1 MFFFPPGGDRS
12 SIFHRI
18 NMAKRSVI
26 IIVFVFVA
34 FLAFQ
39 YFYSGTLNE
48 ETAKRTGFEVI
59 AHRGVSQPFRTDHLD
74 NQTCTASIIYKPK
87 NNYIENTIASIQAAF
102 EYGATIV
109 EFDIRPT
116 RDKRFVVFHDE
127 ELDCKT
133 NGKGKVSDYTADQLK
148 QLDVGYGYTF
158 DGGKTYPFR
167 GKGIGKMPTLE
178 EVLRDFPGR
187 KFLID
192 NKSGNNLEVADM
204 LAKTLSRLSISE
216 ENNLF
221 LWSQDIAYN
230 YIHSKLPNIKRLLL
244 PFGHQKKFFVTYLL
258 SIGVMRVGD
267 TYKNQGLALPIK
279 YTKYMW
285 GWPNRLLNKIYGAGA
300 RFYLVI
306 NDPDDLASISGIPL
320 DGIIT
325 YDIEILGKYLEAV
338 QKPSIGFKV
347 PR

>member
-1 MFFFPPGGDRS
+1 
-12 SIFHRI
+12 
-18 NMAKRSVI
+18 MAKRSII
-26 IIVFVFVA
+26 IIVLLFVA
-34 FLAFQ
+34 FPAFQ
-39 YFYSGTLNE
+39 YFYSGKLNE
-48 ETAKRTGFEVI
+48 ETAKRTGFEII
-59 AHRGVSQPFRTDHLD
+59 AHRGVSQPFRTDHID
-74 NQTCTASIIYKPK
+74 NQTCTASKIYEPK
-87 NNYIENTIASIQAAF
+87 NNYIENTFASIQAAF
-102 EYGATIV
+102 AYGATIV

-127 ELDCKT
+127 KLDCKT
-133 NGKGKVSDYTADQLK
+133 NGKGKVSDLTVAQLK

-178 EVLRDFPGR
+178 GVLRVFPNR

-192 NKSGNNLEVADM
+192 NKSGNNLEVAKR

-216 ENNLF
+216 QNNLF

-244 PFGHQKKFFVTYLL
+244 PFDHQKKFFITYLL
-258 SIGVMRVGD
+258 SIGLMPVGD
-267 TYKNQGLALPIK
+267 AYKDQGLALPIK

-300 RFYLVI
+300 RFYLVV
-306 NDPDDLASISGIPL
+306 NDPGDLASISNIPL

-325 YDIEILGKYLEAV
+325 YDIEVLGKYLEGVGAYD
-338 QKPSIGFKV
+338 
-347 PR
+347 PRH

>member
-1 MFFFPPGGDRS
+1 MGIGS
-12 SIFHRI
+12 KKTRI
-18 NMAKRSVI
+18 NMVKRSII
-26 IIVFVFVA
+26 IIVLVFVA

-39 YFYSGTLNE
+39 YFYSGTLNV

-127 ELDCKT
+127 RLDCKT
-133 NGKGKVSDYTADQLK
+133 NGKGKVADHTVAQLK

-178 EVLRDFPGR
+178 EILRDFPNR

-192 NKSGNNLEVADM
+192 NKSGNNLGVAKM
-204 LAKTLSRLSISE
+204 LTKTLSRLSISE
-216 ENNLF
+216 QNNLF

-244 PFGHQKKFFVTYLL
+244 PFDHQKKFFITYLL
-258 SIGVMRVGD
+258 SIGLMPVGD
-267 TYKNQGLALPIK
+267 AYKDQGLALPIK

-300 RFYLVI
+300 RFYLVV
-306 NDPDDLASISGIPL
+306 NDPGDLASISNIPL

-325 YDIEILGKYLEAV
+325 YDIEVLGKYLEGVGAYD
-338 QKPSIGFKV
+338 
-347 PR
+347 PRH